1 MKLLRLE
8 LQDFQGIRRFTL
20 DAHGESCSIYG
31 TNGSGK
37 TTVANALTW
46 LLFDKPYTG
55 EKGYS
60 PKTIGED
67 GRELHHLDHKA
78 TATFLRDDGGEI
90 TLSRVYHEVWKKKR
104 GRSTE
109 EFSGHVTDA
118 YIDGVPVS
126 AREYRMTLDA
136 LCPPEPAKI
145 LTDPRYF
152 AKTMHWEDRR
162 KVLLETCGD
171 VTDAEVINSS
181 TELADL
187 WGYLRKPGSTDQY
200 YTVAEFQRIAASRK
214 AELNRE
220 LTIIPARIDETLKS
234 IPDLDGVPDEETITK
249 EINALERQKMD
260 IMASA
265 AATTE
270 DDRARELHRQMDD
283 ITNRIVKGRISY
295 REGMEFKNRAY
306 NDEIRE
312 LGKAIAAADADMA
325 ASESQARHL
334 ADQIDGMKREREQL
348 LRCHAEVKARAWHGD
363 TICPACGQPLP
374 EDKIQEAVERF
385 NIQRSRELTEI
396 NELGRRCS
404 KTAIAELEDELAAAK
419 RSAAEAAARRDQ
431 ASTSLEKAK
440 AVVESDPAYED
451 TEEYAALKA
460 KESAV
465 AAKLAEAG
473 TDTAKAKEAAQAA
486 VEALT
491 RQVEELQEK
500 RLLHVTARD
509 RKARLAE
516 LEKQEK
522 DIAAEYERFERGAYL
537 CEEFTRTKV
546 SMLDER
552 INHRFK
558 AVRFRL
564 FKTQVNGG
572 LVDCCDVLC
581 PTTSGLIPYDSANN
595 AAQIQAGAEIA
606 GVLGKHWGVTAPMI
620 FDNAES
626 VVCTI
631 ETDAQ
636 IIRLVVSEADKRLRV
651 ELDGNGTMS
660 SQIGAA

>member
-1 MKLLRLE
+1 MKLLKLE
-8 LQDFQGIRRFTL
+8 LQDFQGVRHFTL
-20 DAHGESCSIYG
+20 DTRGESCSIYG

-37 TTVANALTW
+37 TTVANAITW

-55 EKGYS
+55 EKNYS
-60 PKTIGED
+60 PKTVGED
-67 GRELHHLDHKA
+67 GHEMHHLDHKA
-78 TATFLRDDGGEI
+78 TATFLRDDGGQI
-90 TLSRVYHEVWKKKR
+90 TLARVYREVWKKKR
-104 GRSTE
+104 GSAAE

-126 AREYRMTLDA
+126 SREYKQTLDA

-162 KVLLETCGD
+162 QILLEMCGD
-171 VTDAEVINSS
+171 VTDAEVIGSS
-181 TELADL
+181 AELADL

-234 IPDLDGVPDEETITK
+234 IPDLDGVPDEEIITRQ
-249 EINALERQKMD
+249 INTLERQKMD
-260 IMASA
+260 LMSSA
-265 AATTE
+265 AAATE
-270 DDRARELHRQMDD
+270 DDRARELHRQIDD
-283 ITNRIVKGRISY
+283 ITNRILKGRIAY
-295 REGMEFKNRAY
+295 REGLEFKNRTY

-325 ASESQARHL
+325 ASESRARHL
-334 ADQIDGMKREREQL
+334 ADQIDSMKREREQL
-348 LRCHAEVKARAWHGD
+348 LRRHAEVKARAWHGD

-374 EDKIQEAVERF
+374 ENKIQEAMERF
-385 NIQRSRELTEI
+385 NVQRSRELTEI
-396 NELGRRCS
+396 NELGQRCS
-404 KTAIAELEDELAAAK
+404 KTAITELEDRLAAVRATTDEAARRKEQAAAK
-419 RSAAEAAARRDQ
+419 
-431 ASTSLEKAK
+431 LEKAK

-451 TEEYAALKA
+451 TEEYAALQAEKA
-460 KESAV
+460 AV

-473 TDTAKAKEAAQAA
+473 TDTAQSKEAARAT

-491 RQVEELQEK
+491 RQVGELQEK

-509 RKARLAE
+509 RRARLAE

-537 CEEFTRTKV
+537 CEEFTRVKV

-581 PTTSGLIPYDSANN
+581 PTTSGLTPYDSANN

-606 GVLGKHWGVTAPMI
+606 GVLGKHWEVAMPMI
-620 FDNAES
+620 IDNAES
-626 VVCTI
+626 VVAPIT
-631 ETDAQ
+631 TDAQ
-636 IIRLVVSEADKRLRV
+636 TIRLVVSEADKRMRV
-651 ELDGNGTMS
+651 ELEGITM
-660 SQIGAA
+660 IGAA